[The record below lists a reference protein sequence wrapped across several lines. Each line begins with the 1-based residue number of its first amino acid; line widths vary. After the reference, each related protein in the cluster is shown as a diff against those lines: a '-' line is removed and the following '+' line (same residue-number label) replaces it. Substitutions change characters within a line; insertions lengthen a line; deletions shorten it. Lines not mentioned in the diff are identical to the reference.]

1 MLFLLKNVLLKNVL
15 LKNFFVKK
23 PPAMYNFKIS
33 IWRIHI
39 AVHWSLIKIV
49 ISYFGVMMFIKIYF
63 QTFRPHQNSQGK
75 TLILKYIFGRFLNM
89 QQQNTA
95 CTAPVKKCFRN
106 GRLYFL
112 YFALWLP
119 KFGWVNLWV
128 KVYQLFNRK
137 I

>member
-1 MLFLLKNVLLKNVL
+1 
-15 LKNFFVKK
+15 
-23 PPAMYNFKIS
+23 
-33 IWRIHI
+33 
-39 AVHWSLIKIV
+39 
-49 ISYFGVMMFIKIYF
+49 MMFIKIYF

-137 I
+137 IYIAEQRRPYFLLTKTVYWLNLVHFAGINIHLKLKIA